1 MVKFPISGLISIQ
14 YSETDASLNRLVS
27 FISIYNFH
35 FLIENLCQKFDK
47 LCTQICEN
55 TDNSY
60 VCSCYDGY
68 VLLEDKRTCVPA
80 GDSAEDNDVNYNGS
94 E

>member
-1 MVKFPISGLISIQ
+1 MQLHI
-14 YSETDASLNRLVS
+14 
-27 FISIYNFH
+27 
-35 FLIENLCQKFDK
+35 LIENLCQKFDK

-68 VLLEDKRTCVPA
+68 VLLEDKKTCVPA
-80 GDSAEDNDVNYNGS
+80 GDSTEDNDVNYNGS

>member
-1 MVKFPISGLISIQ
+1 MIFKFHCIKEIPSINIPI
-14 YSETDASLNRLVS
+14 D
-27 FISIYNFH
+27 FFH
-35 FLIENLCQKFDK
+35 PYFALHLYFLLENLCQKFDK

-68 VLLEDKRTCVPA
+68 ILLEDKRTCVPA
-80 GDSAEDNDVNYNGS
+80 GDTAKDNDVNYNGS